1 MNLKP
6 IEQVKFD
13 AIKTVVQALK
23 SAGMD
28 ESLIATS
35 VSAQVAEF
43 EATTRY
49 VVKIHATAQEDGQFI
64 TLIDTKKDFVRARL
78 SGETGQALRCKVFNI
93 PIDIKVAKTGEY
105 EFTNAQVAD
114 ALVELAKA
122 VLKLDTQVKIAGNL
136 DFNADGTAKTGGQE
150 VESEVDLELDAP
162 EASSAP
168 DQDDQDNE
176 APKHQDDESPVE
188 HA

>member
-35 VSAQVAEF
+35 VAAQVAEF

-105 EFTNAQVAD
+105 EFTNEQIAD
-114 ALVELAKA
+114 ALIELAKT

-136 DFNADGTAKTGGQE
+136 DFNADGTAKSGAQE
-150 VESEVDLELDAP
+150 TENDPETDTPDAQN
-162 EASSAP
+162 AT
-168 DQDDQDNE
+168 DQDDQDN
-176 APKHQDDESPVE
+176 AVHKPQDDESPVE
-188 HA
+188 QA